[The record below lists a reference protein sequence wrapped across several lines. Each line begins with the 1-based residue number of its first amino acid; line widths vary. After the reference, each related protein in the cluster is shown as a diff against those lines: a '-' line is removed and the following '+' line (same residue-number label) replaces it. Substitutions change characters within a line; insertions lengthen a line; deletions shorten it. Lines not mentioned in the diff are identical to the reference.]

1 MKIKKN
7 FTLRKVLSEYMIVAE
22 GIENIDFSKIISL
35 NESSAYL
42 WEKLQGKDFTPE
54 SMAELLTEEYEVSYE
69 TALADY
75 KALADKWIEVGI
87 AEQ

>member
-69 TALADY
+69 TALADC